1 MQIEIQDCCNLR
13 INLVHKRKLK
23 VLDCSHVAYS
33 NLKLLL
39 KEYCMR
45 PAIRFLTD
53 KLIRKIVSE
62 ATDIL
67 CTLGVQIHNKTI
79 LEMLSDHGCQV
90 DMEKHHA
97 ILTNQ
102 IIDNAL
108 KSAPEAFGLYDVTAR
123 QTHDFS
129 GNNVYFTP
137 GSTALNIL
145 DSQTGKIRKPV
156 TADYV
161 NFVKVT
167 EQLDNIASTSTA
179 MICTDVSEGISD
191 SYRLFLSLLYGKKP
205 VVTGA
210 FTIESFD
217 VMKDFQVVIR
227 GSGGALKE
235 KPLTIFSC
243 CPTSPLKW
251 SETTSQN
258 LLDCAKYFIPVEFIA
273 MPLSGFIAPVTLTG
287 TLIQHTAETLS
298 GVVIS
303 QIANP
308 GTPILYGGSPAIFDV
323 RYETTP
329 MGAIET
335 MMIDCAYSEI
345 GKHLELPTQAY
356 ISLSDSKELDA
367 QAGLE
372 SGIGA
377 VLAALSGI
385 NNISGPGMLDF
396 ESCLSLEKLVVDN
409 EICGMA
415 FRLIDG
421 IEPREDFPALGIF
434 QELLQEKHLL
444 ISEHTRSHLEKE
456 HYFPGPVI
464 DRANRSRW
472 EQQGALTLR
481 QRAHREVEKLLKS
494 YEPINLSKDIRN
506 ELIKLMS
513 EEARRHGQD
522 NLPYLPQ

>member
-1 MQIEIQDCCNLR
+1 
-13 INLVHKRKLK
+13 
-23 VLDCSHVAYS
+23 
-33 NLKLLL
+33 
-39 KEYCMR
+39 MR
-45 PAIRFLTD
+45 PTIRFLTD
-53 KLIRKIVSE
+53 ELIREIISE

-67 CTLGVQIHNKTI
+67 CTLGVEINNKTV
-79 LEMLSDHGCQV
+79 LDMLSDYGCSV
-90 DMEKHHA
+90 DLKKNHAVLTKEIIEKS
-97 ILTNQ
+97 
-102 IIDNAL
+102 L
-108 KSAPEAFGLYDVTAR
+108 KTVPSTFGLYDILGN

-129 GNNVYFTP
+129 GDNVYFTP

-145 DSQTGKIRKPV
+145 DSQERKMRKAV

-179 MICTDVSEGISD
+179 LISTDVPEAISD
-191 SYRLFLSLLYGKKP
+191 SYRLYLSLLYGSKP

-210 FTIESFD
+210 FTIESFE
-217 VMKDFQVVIR
+217 VMKDFQLAVR
-227 GSGGALKE
+227 GTSDALKE

-251 SETTSQN
+251 SEVTSQN

-273 MPLSGFIAPVTLTG
+273 MPLSGFMAPVTLVG

-303 QIANP
+303 QTANP

-323 RYETTP
+323 RHETTP

-335 MMIDCAYSEI
+335 MMIDCAYNEI
-345 GKHLELPTQAY
+345 GKYLNLPTQAY
-356 ISLSDSKELDA
+356 ISLSDAKELDA

-396 ESCLSLEKLVVDN
+396 ESCLSLEKLVLDN
-409 EICGMA
+409 EICGMTY
-415 FRLIDG
+415 RLITG
-421 IEPREDFPALGIF
+421 IEPKEDFPAKGLF
-434 QELLQEKHLL
+434 RELLEEKQML
-444 ISEHTRSHLEKE
+444 ISEHTRRYLKTE
-456 HYFPGPVI
+456 HFVPGLVI
-464 DRANRSRW
+464 DRARRSRW
-472 EQQGALTLR
+472 EEKGSLTLG
-481 QRAHREVEKLLKS
+481 QRANREVEKLLENYQPPDLPK
-494 YEPINLSKDIRN
+494 EVKK
-506 ELIKLMS
+506 ELTKLIIA
-513 EEARRHGQD
+513 EARRYGHKS
-522 NLPYLPQ
+522 LPEVPE